1 LHVGN
6 QSETHREIPV
16 EIAEGLV
23 RSLADVEPTL
33 SAYTSS
39 PTGKRESREREKR
52 ERRREIYIR
61 IQRHPRPE
69 APTKSACLLS
79 TDQHMLESGRLM
91 ERRSTNPVIFHL
103 IRVVLLKLLPFY
115 TLEQTKLLLP
125 K

>member
-39 PTGKRESREREKR
+39 PTGKKEARERERERERR
-52 ERRREIYIR
+52 ERRRDIYMDTEASA
-61 IQRHPRPE
+61 PRSAHQIGLPSINRSAHARE
-69 APTKSACLLS
+69 RALDGTKV
-79 TDQHMLESGRLM
+79 
-91 ERRSTNPVIFHL
+91 N
-103 IRVVLLKLLPFY
+103 
-115 TLEQTKLLLP
+115 
-125 K
+125 